1 MQGQIGSKSTH
12 SMIHSI
18 TCDQTLGTAEDTA
31 QVHPERLTRALL
43 AAAASRGTKV
53 VMTVAYENTHL
64 IGFTP

>member
-1 MQGQIGSKSTH
+1 
-12 SMIHSI
+12 MIHSI